1 MALSKPDPTPEFVDI
16 EESYLCISCKNVLK
30 NAMMTRCGHRI
41 CMECADNLLKIVD
54 SVPCPANEEDC
65 VTLRKFELHEDF
77 SARRYINHQLVYCYN
92 KCYGCPVK
100 MLYKDLSDHSKHLN
114 NCEYWQ
120 KKCSNT
126 GCTWTGCLQEKEQH
140 IETCPFQI
148 IKCEDCDSSIR
159 RSDKTS
165 HAEECLNKMVSC
177 DYCQKECV
185 QSQLSAHWKECAE
198 VPKDCLFKNFG
209 CKFTGNETEMKEHQN
224 GSCNTHL
231 EMMARHITEMDTT
244 ITNLSQDI
252 KVHNSDYSRTCQR
265 LENLDKVMART
276 EEDIKS
282 VEFKFSSIETEFQ
295 KYSNTNFE
303 NKKKFV
309 NLTEKLI
316 VLDQD
321 LQRLKEGTD
330 KQVQILKSKESI
342 TDMTTIQN
350 LSTLIDQLLTQVT
363 SIDRQIGL
371 HDMRI
376 EEMNSKLTSVTH
388 PNYDAE
394 VLMKISNYSRWKSAL
409 KTSKTSFIYSE
420 PFYSSK
426 YGYKMCAKV
435 YLNGDGIGKG
445 THLSFYFTIMKGEY
459 DNILTWPFKHKVTLT
474 VLDQFGGDKNY
485 SDRFLPD
492 PNSKSFHKP
501 SSDYNIATGC
511 PDFIP
516 QTEVESYP
524 FMKDDTIFLKASV
537 DTTNLR

>member
-1 MALSKPDPTPEFVDI
+1 
-16 EESYLCISCKNVLK
+16 
-30 NAMMTRCGHRI
+30 
-41 CMECADNLLKIVD
+41 
-54 SVPCPANEEDC
+54 
-65 VTLRKFELHEDF
+65 
-77 SARRYINHQLVYCYN
+77 
-92 KCYGCPVK
+92 
-100 MLYKDLSDHSKHLN
+100 
-114 NCEYWQ
+114 
-120 KKCSNT
+120 
-126 GCTWTGCLQEKEQH
+126 
-140 IETCPFQI
+140 
-148 IKCEDCDSSIR
+148 
-159 RSDKTS
+159 
-165 HAEECLNKMVSC
+165 MVSC

-209 CKFTGNETEMKEHQN
+209 CKFTGNETEMKDHQN
-224 GSCNTHL
+224 ASCNIHL

-252 KVHNSDYSRTCQR
+252 KVHNSVYLSSFYTLTLVSISFAESSSSSDIRFHLLFFFNSFIFVSDYSRTCQR
-265 LENLDKVMART
+265 LENLDKVVART
-276 EEDIKS
+276 EEDLKS
-282 VEFKFSSIETEFQ
+282 VEFSFSSIETEFQ

-474 VLDQFGGDKNY
+474 VLDQFGGEKNY

>member
-1 MALSKPDPTPEFVDI
+1 MSLSKPDPYPEFVNI

-41 CMECADNLLKIVD
+41 CMECADNLLKNVD
-54 SVPCPANEEDC
+54 TLHCPANEEDC
-65 VTLRKFELHEDF
+65 VNLRKFELHEDF
-77 SARRYINHQLVYCYN
+77 SARRHINHQLVYCYN
-92 KCYGCPVK
+92 KDYGCPAK
-100 MLYKDLSDHSKHLN
+100 MMFKDLSDHSKHLN

-120 KKCSNT
+120 IPCDNS
-126 GCTWTGCLQEKEQH
+126 GCGWSGCLQEKDQH
-140 IETCPFQI
+140 TDSCPFQI
-148 IKCEDCDSSIR
+148 IKCEDCNSDIR
-159 RSDKTS
+159 RGDKAS

-177 DYCQKECV
+177 QYCQQECV
-185 QSQLSAHWKECAE
+185 QSQLSAHWKECGE

-209 CKFTGNETEMKEHQN
+209 CKFTGNATEMKEHQN
-224 GSCNTHL
+224 TSCMSHL
-231 EMMARHITEMDTT
+231 EMMAHHFTDVDSALNNLNQHIKHSSDTSLRLNEFTDSMLSTENEVKGVKCT
-244 ITNLSQDI
+244 
-252 KVHNSDYSRTCQR
+252 
-265 LENLDKVMART
+265 LESL
-276 EEDIKS
+276 ES
-282 VEFKFSSIETEFQ
+282 EFQ
-295 KYSNTNFE
+295 KLKSNTNFE

-342 TDMTTIQN
+342 TDMATIQN

-376 EEMNSKLTSVTH
+376 EEMSTKLTSVTH
-388 PNYDAE
+388 PNFDAE

-420 PFYSSK
+420 PFYSSR

-445 THLSFYFTIMKGEY
+445 SHLSFYFTIMKGEY

-474 VLDQFGGDKNY
+474 VLDQSGGDKNY

-511 PDFIP
+511 PDFIT
-516 QTEVESYP
+516 QTEVEAYP
-524 FMKDDTIFLKASV
+524 FMKEDTIFLKASV